1 MLRIV
6 FRDRNGKPVA
16 GAVVAIT
23 TAPAELPDIGYV
35 TDDQGAIA
43 LTIPAPGS
51 YGFVLTGADGGRLIA
66 SKTLPPEGEVDV
78 TAHAMG

>member
-1 MLRIV
+1 M
-6 FRDRNGKPVA
+6 A

-43 LTIPAPGS
+43 LSLPAPGS

-66 SKTLPPEGEVDV
+66 SKTLQPEGEAAV
-78 TAHAMG
+78 TAHEMG